1 MTRVRNTALLML
13 FIVLGALLTPAAPAS
28 AHATP
33 VGSDPAPGS
42 VIGASPS
49 VVTVT
54 FSEPIAVVSG
64 RIQVIAPDGERIN
77 GTPTVE
83 GAVLRI
89 PVRKP
94 GRPLGTYLI
103 SFRVISADSHPVGGA
118 ITFSVGAPSER
129 PEAATSTGPHPSVV
143 AAVPTLKFLGYA
155 GLALIAGPALFL
167 AFLWPPRRSR
177 RPALI
182 TVHTGIALTAVA
194 TAGALGLQA
203 QQGSGSALWQV
214 SAGELGEV
222 LTSQFGLLLG
232 ARLAIL
238 AILAVLLPPLLRG
251 PRRPPATRPSP
262 APTPA
267 RELVPAG
274 GPALTLVSTDAPA
287 VITVPRVAPPAV
299 KPRAHRVRA
308 VAVLLL
314 AVAGLTTWPLTGH
327 AAAAPMPAV
336 TVAVGVVH
344 LAAMAVWIGGL
355 VTLIALLLRGT
366 HRRILARILP
376 VWSRWAAM
384 SVLWLA
390 IAGALQSAVQLGSPE
405 ALWRTGYGQLLLAK
419 LGVLA
424 LVLGAAAVARKLVLT
439 ARNGSGLRRTVGI
452 EVVATVVI
460 LALSAV
466 LVQVDPGR
474 TAAVK
479 GDAITARGSSDTL
492 DSPIYAL
499 QFNIYPLEL
508 GEYNTVH
515 AFLYSP
521 SGAPLRA
528 AEWQLTARLLDQD
541 LEAVPQ
547 PIAGLDAPSHQAL
560 GSVTFPLPGTYELA
574 FTIRTSEID
583 RATVRTTVT
592 VER

>member
-1 MTRVRNTALLML
+1 ML
-13 FIVLGALLTPAAPAS
+13 FAVLGVLLLPATPAS

-42 VIGASPS
+42 VISASPS

-64 RIQVIAPDGERIN
+64 RIQVISPAGERIN

-94 GRPLGTYLI
+94 DRPLGTYLI

-129 PEAATSTGPHPSVV
+129 PEAATSTGPHWSVA

-155 GLALIAGPALFL
+155 GLALIAGPAMFL
-167 AFLWPPRRSR
+167 ALLWPPRRSR
-177 RPALI
+177 RSALR
-182 TVHTGIALTAVA
+182 TVQAGVALTAVA
-194 TAGALGLQA
+194 TVGALGLQA

-214 SAGELGEV
+214 SASELGEV
-222 LTSQFGLLLG
+222 LTSQFGLLLV

-238 AILAVLLPPLLRG
+238 AILAVMLPPLLRG
-251 PRRPPATRPSP
+251 PRRTPPTGSSP
-262 APTPA
+262 APAPA

-274 GPALTLVSTDAPA
+274 GPALTLVSTDTPA
-287 VITVPRVAPPAV
+287 VIPVPRVASRVAE
-299 KPRAHRVRA
+299 PRAQRVQ
-308 VAVLLL
+308 VTAVLLL
-314 AVAGLTTWPLTGH
+314 AVAGLVTWPLTGH

-336 TVAVGVVH
+336 TIAVGVVH

-355 VTLIALLLRGT
+355 VTLIAFLLRGT
-366 HRRILARILP
+366 HQRVLARILP

-390 IAGALQSAVQLGSPE
+390 IAGGVQSAVQLGSVE
-405 ALWRTGYGQLLLAK
+405 ALWRTGYGQLLVAK

-424 LVLGAAAVARKLVLT
+424 LVLGAAAIARKLVLS
-439 ARNGSGLRRTVGI
+439 ARNGGGLRRTVGI

-474 TAAVK
+474 TAGVK
-479 GDAITARGSSDTL
+479 DDAITAWGNSETL

-499 QFNIYPLEL
+499 QFNIYPVEL

-574 FTIRTSEID
+574 FTIRTSEIE
-583 RATVRTTVT
+583 RATVKTTVS